1 MVKRA
6 TSVVDQIVD
15 EEEEETT
22 FEDLAGEPMSAPSR
36 PVAAEVEEEAP
47 AVGFNA
53 PIYQFE
59 NPQFEAQD
67 MAMPK
72 IRLMQMQSPAVV
84 ERKAMPG
91 QWLADGH
98 DPVDELVFIPQAVAK
113 TRELRDEEGKRLGL
127 SPDGVNCCLG
137 GGRKC
142 ATCPNAQWDRSDP
155 NAVKPPK
162 CQEVWRYIVV
172 SATHDQLAEMSFTK
186 TAVPAAGFINLQMKM
201 KGPGRFAL
209 QATSTQEKGKGPRG
223 GYYYVPKLTIY
234 QMEPEDLSRYRRM
247 AVPDTDALAPP
258 APVAELP
265 DVTESV

>member
-1 MVKRA
+1 MVKRE

-15 EEEEETT
+15 SEEEAT
-22 FEDLAGEPMSAPSR
+22 FENLAGEQIAAVK
-36 PVAAEVEEEAP
+36 PVAAEVEEE
-47 AVGFNA
+47 VLGFSSNV
-53 PIYQFE
+53 PVYQFE

-98 DPVDELVFIPQAVAK
+98 DPVDELDFIPQAVAK
-113 TRELRDEEGKRLGL
+113 TRELRDEDGKMLAR

-142 ATCPNAQWDRSDP
+142 ANCPNAQWDRSDP

-172 SATHDQLAEMSFTK
+172 SATHDALAEMSFTK

-201 KGPGRFAL
+201 KVPGRFAL

-223 GYYYVPKLTIY
+223 GYYYVPKLTIL
-234 QMEPEDLSRYRRM
+234 QMEPEDLARYRRM
-247 AVPDTDALAPP
+247 AVPDTEALP
-258 APVAELP
+258 APTAPVEIP
-265 DVTESV
+265 EVTETT